1 MTFYIKSFG
10 GIQMVKELKSRIS
23 KRIYEWG
30 YDLWLRVGFRLYYI
44 EILFNTKDWVLY
56 EYMVDGKPKSRKDF
70 VRMDKNYDKG

>member
-1 MTFYIKSFG
+1 
-10 GIQMVKELKSRIS
+10 MVKELQSKIS

-30 YDLWLRVGFRLYYI
+30 YDLWLKVGFRLFYI

-70 VRMDKNYDKG
+70 VRMDKDYDKVEKSK